1 MTRFRSGR
9 SKQPVNNTER
19 TEGSRGS
26 MPPGRPASGVRP
38 PGGFGGPPSEDGNSN
53 PFRAFRSS
61 SYTFYWVGSLLSI
74 TSFFM
79 LLIARGWL
87 VFDMTGS
94 PFLVT
99 AVAASSQL
107 PSLVL
112 SIFGGVIADRFNRKA
127 ILIIAEFVNL
137 IGLIVLVVL
146 VATNTVTIPYLMILA
161 LINGINFALAFP
173 ARAAMVPSLVPPHD
187 IANGVALSSMVFSGA
202 QLMGPFAAGW
212 LLNGFAPAVVFGVAA
227 AGVAMAVPLFFLL
240 KPRPAMFGQTQ
251 GHGSVLGSIVEGVQY
266 IGRRQILLG
275 LMALGL
281 VAIVLGM
288 PYQTV
293 LPVFADEVLHSPE
306 LGLGYLGT
314 AGGIGAVAGSLLVA
328 RFDGLGQ
335 MRFALSAGVIGMG
348 VFIVLFSL
356 STLLWL
362 SLAMALVVGFF
373 FQMLMTANFALLQ
386 VLVPDRLRGRVM
398 SVRFVIF
405 GLSPLGI
412 ISLGVAAESIGTPA
426 ATAWSGA
433 FCAGA
438 GAIAL
443 LLFPTLRIRQNPE
456 IEESPAPPS
465 APPATVSVEA

>member
-1 MTRFRSGR
+1 MSHAE
-9 SKQPVNNTER
+9 QTE
-19 TEGSRGS
+19 ESRGS
-26 MPPGRPASGVRP
+26 AAPLRPAPGHGP
-38 PGGFGGPPSEDGNSN
+38 PGGYGASQAQEGNSN

-79 LLIARGWL
+79 LIIARGWL
-87 VFDMTGS
+87 VFDMTQS

-99 AVAASSQL
+99 VVAAASQA

-137 IGLIVLVVL
+137 IGLVILAVL
-146 VATNTVTIPYLMILA
+146 VATETVTIPYLVILA

-173 ARAAMVPSLVPPHD
+173 ARAAMVPNLVPPQD

-202 QLMGPFAAGW
+202 QLLGPFAAGW
-212 LLNGFAPAVVFGVAA
+212 LLNGFAPAVVFSASAVAVGV
-227 AGVAMAVPLFFLL
+227 AVPLFFLL
-240 KPRPAMFGQTQ
+240 KPRQSTFEQAQ
-251 GHGSVLGSIVEGVQY
+251 GHGSVFGSILESMQY
-266 IGRRQILLG
+266 VGRRQILLG

-281 VAIVLGM
+281 VAIVFGM

-293 LPVFADEVLHSPE
+293 LPVFADKVLNSPQ

-314 AGGIGAVAGSLLVA
+314 AGGIGAIAGSLLVA
-328 RFDGLGQ
+328 RFTGLGQ
-335 MRFALSAGVIGMG
+335 MRFALGAGVIGMG

-356 STLLWL
+356 SSVLWL
-362 SLAMALVVGFF
+362 SLAMALLVGFF

-398 SVRFVIF
+398 SVRFIIF
-405 GLSPLGI
+405 GLSPIGI
-412 ISLGVAAESIGTPA
+412 ISLGVAAEAVGTPA

-438 GAIAL
+438 GAVVL
-443 LLFPTLRIRQNPE
+443 LLFPTLRIRQNPQF
-456 IEESPAPPS
+456 EEAPTPPSGPPAP
-465 APPATVSVEA
+465 VEVKA

>member
-1 MTRFRSGR
+1 MS
-9 SKQPVNNTER
+9 QAER
-19 TEGSRGS
+19 TDE
-26 MPPGRPASGVRP
+26 PPGPAGPRPPAPGHGP
-38 PGGFGGPPSEDGNSN
+38 PGGLGPPPGAQEGNSN

-79 LLIARGWL
+79 LIIARGWL

-137 IGLIVLVVL
+137 IGLVVLAVL
-146 VATNTVTIPYLMILA
+146 VATDTVTIPYLMILA

-173 ARAAMVPSLVPPHD
+173 ARAAMVPSLVPPQD

-202 QLMGPFAAGW
+202 QLLGPFGAGW
-212 LLNGFAPAVVFGVAA
+212 LLNGFAPAIVFWVSAA
-227 AGVAMAVPLFFLL
+227 AVGAAVPLFFLL
-240 KPRPAMFGQTQ
+240 KPRQSAFGHDQ
-251 GHGSVLGSIVEGVQY
+251 GHGTVFGSIVEGVQY
-266 IGRRQILLG
+266 IGQRQILLG

-281 VAIVLGM
+281 VAIVFGM

-293 LPVFADEVLHSPE
+293 LPVFADEVLNSPQ

-314 AGGIGAVAGSLLVA
+314 AGGIGAIAGSLLVA
-328 RFDGLGQ
+328 RFTGLGQ
-335 MRFALSAGVIGMG
+335 MRFALAAGVIGMG
-348 VFIVLFSL
+348 VFITFFSL
-356 STLLWL
+356 SAMLWL
-362 SLAMALVVGFF
+362 ALAMALVVGFF

-398 SVRFVIF
+398 SVRFIIF
-405 GLSPLGI
+405 GLSPIGI
-412 ISLGVAAESIGTPA
+412 ISLGAAAEAIGTPA

-438 GAIAL
+438 GAVAL
-443 LLFPTLRIRQNPE
+443 LLFPTLRSRQNPR
-456 IEESPAPPS
+456 IEDTPAPPPS
-465 APPATVSVEA
+465 GPPAPVKVEA